1 VTKIRFTHFFSL
13 YDIPHTNF
21 DSRNTI
27 HGTQRLQ
34 FTLLNEDVST
44 SARRGKIA
52 TAHGT
57 FNTPT
62 FMPVGT
68 QGAVKGI
75 SPEDLREMG
84 IGVILCNAYHLYLRP
99 GYQTIAKLGGL
110 HSFMNWQGAII
121 TDSGGYQI
129 FSISSLQKSSEEGV
143 RFKSHVDGSEHFL
156 TPEDVLKIQFALGA
170 DLMMVLDECTSYP
183 ITHLQAEKSLAITL
197 NWARRT
203 KQARVNYKNSS
214 GLFGI
219 VQGSTFK
226 DLRKRCVEEL
236 AELDFDGYALGGLG
250 VGEPLSLR
258 AELIEF
264 SADYLPSGKP
274 RYLMGIGTPEELLD
288 NVSLGIDI
296 FDCALPTRIARN
308 GGIFTR
314 KGQIS
319 LRNAKYKEDSNPLD
333 VECGCYTCRN
343 YSRAYLRHL
352 LWAREIL
359 GMRLTSYHNVYF
371 LARLM
376 EKAGEAIKKDK
387 FAEFKDGFLEAYR
400 NS

>member
-1 VTKIRFTHFFSL
+1 ML
-13 YDIPHTNF
+13 D
-21 DSRNTI
+21 
-27 HGTQRLQ
+27 
-34 FTLLNEDVST
+34 EDDKT
-44 SARRGKIA
+44 SARSGKIS

-57 FNTPT
+57 FDTPA

-68 QGAVKGI
+68 QGAIKGI
-75 SPEDLREMG
+75 SPEELKEIG

-99 GYQTIAKLGGL
+99 GHQTIAKLGGL

-129 FSISSLQKSSEEGV
+129 FSISSLQKSSQEGV
-143 RFKSHVDGSEHFL
+143 RFKSHIDGSEHFL
-156 TPEDVLKIQFALGA
+156 TPEDVLKIQHVLGA

-183 ITHLQAEKSLAITL
+183 ITHSQAEKSLVITL

-203 KQARVNYKNSS
+203 RQALVKYKNSS
-214 GLFGI
+214 GLFAI
-219 VQGSTFK
+219 VQGSTFE
-226 DLRKRCVEEL
+226 DLRKRCAEEL
-236 AELDFDGYALGGLG
+236 VELDFDGYALGGLG
-250 VGEPLSLR
+250 VGESPSLR
-258 AELIEF
+258 RELIEF
-264 SADYLPSGKP
+264 TAGYLPSGRP
-274 RYLMGIGTPEELLD
+274 RYLMGIGTPGELLD
-288 NVSLGIDI
+288 GVSLGIDI

-319 LRNAKYKEDSNPLD
+319 LRNSRYKEDSESLD
-333 VECGCYTCRN
+333 VECDCCTCRN

-352 LWAREIL
+352 LWAKEIL
-359 GMRLTSYHNVYF
+359 GMRLASYHNVYF

-376 EKAGEAIKKDK
+376 KEAGEAIRKDR
-387 FAEFKDGFLEAYR
+387 FREFKDEFLEIYE

>member
-1 VTKIRFTHFFSL
+1 MVARIGFMYFS
-13 YDIPHTNF
+13 YDILYTIYHI
-21 DSRNTI
+21 RILI

-34 FTLLNEDVST
+34 FTLLDEDAST
-44 SARRGKIA
+44 SARRGEIS
-52 TAHGT
+52 TVHGT
-57 FNTPT
+57 FDTPT
-62 FMPVGT
+62 FIPVGT

-75 SPEDLREMG
+75 SSEDLREMG

-99 GYQTIAKLGGL
+99 GYQIIAKLGGL

-143 RFKSHVDGSEHFL
+143 RFKSHIDGSEHFL

-183 ITHLQAEKSLAITL
+183 ITYSQAEQSLTITL

-203 KQARVNYKNSS
+203 KQALVNYQNSS

-219 VQGSTFK
+219 VQGSTFE
-226 DLRKRCVEEL
+226 DLRKRCAEEL
-236 AELDFDGYALGGLG
+236 VELDFDGYALGGLG
-250 VGEPLSLR
+250 VGESLSLR
-258 AELIEF
+258 KELIELTTG
-264 SADYLPSGKP
+264 YLPSGKP
-274 RYLMGIGTPEELLD
+274 RYLMGIGTPGELLD
-288 NVSLGIDI
+288 GVSLGVDI

-308 GGIFTR
+308 GGIFTK

-319 LRNAKYKEDSNPLD
+319 LRNAEYKEDSSPLD
-333 VECGCYTCRN
+333 VECDCYTCKN

-359 GMRLTSYHNVYF
+359 GMRFTSYHNVYF

-376 EKAGEAIKKDK
+376 KEAGEAIKKDR
-387 FAEFKDGFLEAYR
+387 FREFKNEFLEMYN